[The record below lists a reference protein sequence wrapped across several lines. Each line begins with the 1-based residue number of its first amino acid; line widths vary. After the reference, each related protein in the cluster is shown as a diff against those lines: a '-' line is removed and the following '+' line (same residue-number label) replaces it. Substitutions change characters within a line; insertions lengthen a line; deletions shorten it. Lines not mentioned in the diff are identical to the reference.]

1 MILSDHSSWST
12 SFNWLVSWHRRVFK
26 QIFKGVEV
34 GALKRPFQKL
44 NASLLFPLK
53 NKLWCSFGIIV
64 LLEQLILHKF
74 QRYSCWFNLG
84 SPSSPLFYPLC
95 AIYQY
100 HLQQNSHRTWCYC
113 HRAWPFLFT
122 PSNISLIE
130 GNFSIFFSSDHM
142 TFLQNAFGL
151 SVWATANFSR
161 AWRYRISFG
170 AGASLLV
177 SIFLVFKQFPGQAS
191 GFRLPGLFM
200 NIQTIFP
207 FIWGWKFG
215 SSSRSW

>member
-84 SPSSPLFYPLC
+84 SPPSPLFYPLC

-130 GNFSIFFSSDHM
+130 DWGQHFNLFLIWPYDFSPECI
-142 TFLQNAFGL
+142 
-151 SVWATANFSR
+151 W
-161 AWRYRISFG
+161 
-170 AGASLLV
+170 LV
-177 SIFLVFKQFPGQAS
+177 SVGNCKFQSSLKVLVLEQ
-191 GFRLPGLFM
+191 GLLY
-200 NIQTIFP
+200 
-207 FIWGWKFG
+207 W
-215 SSSRSW
+215 